1 MLRQVSGKSGPL
13 RGGLPLLLVFAA
25 SVLVHFFWVT
35 AISPE
40 IDASASSWAALPS
53 EDGPA
58 EWLASYLAGGGYYLG
73 YSYGLSFAFAV
84 WAIRAHLRR
93 RSARSK
99 GFAVAGVSFF
109 GFIAAA
115 GCFMIGCCGSPML
128 IVWLNLFG
136 AGFLPFA
143 KPLLAGLTT
152 LSIIGAYLWM
162 ERKNSGITLEIEAD
176 KSS

>member
-1 MLRQVSGKSGPL
+1 M
-13 RGGLPLLLVFAA
+13 A
-25 SVLVHFFWVT
+25 VHFFWVT

-40 IDASASSWAALPS
+40 VAASVSAWAALPS

-84 WAIRAHLRR
+84 WAIRTHLRR

-143 KPLLAGLTT
+143 KPLLAALTT
-152 LSIIGAYLWM
+152 LSIAGAYLWM
-162 ERKNSGITLEIEAD
+162 ERRIPVVNIDPKTD
-176 KSS
+176 